1 MLNRKIRALVKHII
15 IIYFL
20 KEGSSSDVGNWRARH
35 FQPGSNTLKC
45 LGHLK
50 LEGLARWQEGR
61 FTYSFSFLLCPAC
74 RVTASHLTKPAA

>member
-1 MLNRKIRALVKHII
+1 MLNRKIWALVKHII

-45 LGHLK
+45 LGHL
-50 LEGLARWQEGR
+50 EWRGWQGGR
-61 FTYSFSFLLCPAC
+61 KVNSPAVSLSTYALLVELQP
-74 RVTASHLTKPAA
+74 RI

>member
-45 LGHLK
+45 LGVWNGGAGK
-50 LEGLARWQEGR
+50 VAGR
-61 FTYSFSFLLCPAC
+61 
-74 RVTASHLTKPAA
+74 